1 MKLRI
6 AGSGRN
12 RRRQLAIRG
21 GSTYF
26 PRSMPGKR
34 INFIVIPQN
43 DGRVREFGLSTRL
56 LWSGG
61 LTLSLLAGLFGY
73 YAFQYHTRP
82 DSGAD
87 LAGLRGENVLL
98 EARLDSARRD
108 LGRLEAVVGK
118 LAGQEGLD
126 DPDVGSGDQAPGVG
140 GRQLPDDPPHYSTA
154 RPAEERIED
163 LSLRIQALQRE
174 ALYQLTSSQSLI
186 ETFEANKENL
196 LYVPTIWP
204 VADVRS
210 IWISSGFGD
219 RKDPFTGLKSKHLG
233 IDLAGRRGLPI
244 VATAAGE
251 VAYAYADRFLGKV
264 VVVNHDP
271 LVIGEDGPTSRPG
284 LLRTE
289 YGHLHEILVSK
300 GQRVAR
306 GDTLGTM
313 GSTGRSTGPHLHY
326 AVRYQ
331 VRSRGGLN
339 GYRDPQDF
347 LVDWRPGDRPTGSIA
362 LLPD

>member
-1 MKLRI
+1 
-6 AGSGRN
+6 
-12 RRRQLAIRG
+12 
-21 GSTYF
+21 
-26 PRSMPGKR
+26 MPGKR

-43 DGRVREFGLSTRL
+43 DGRVREFGLSIRL
-56 LWSGG
+56 LWGG
-61 LTLSLLAGLFGY
+61 GIALCLLSGLFGY
-73 YAFQYHTRP
+73 YALQFHTRP
-82 DSGAD
+82 DPGTD
-87 LAGLRGENVLL
+87 LAGLRGESVLL

-118 LAGQEGLD
+118 LARQEGLE
-126 DPDVGSGDQAPGVG
+126 DPAVGSVGAGDPAPGVG
-140 GRQLPDDPPHYSTA
+140 GRRHPDDRPHYSTG
-154 RPAEERIED
+154 RPAEERIEN
-163 LSLRIQALQRE
+163 LSQRIQNLQRE

-204 VADVRS
+204 VADVRKV
-210 IWISSGFGD
+210 WISSGFGD
-219 RKDPFTGLKSKHLG
+219 REDPFTGLKSKHLG
-233 IDLAGRRGLPI
+233 IDLAGPRGLPI

-251 VAYAYADRFLGKV
+251 VVYAYADRFLGKV

-271 LVIGEDGPTSRPG
+271 LAIGEDGKTTSRPG

-289 YGHLHEILVSK
+289 YGHLHKILVRK

-362 LLPD
+362 LHPD

>member
-1 MKLRI
+1 
-6 AGSGRN
+6 
-12 RRRQLAIRG
+12 
-21 GSTYF
+21 
-26 PRSMPGKR
+26 MPGKR

-43 DGRVREFGLSTRL
+43 DGRVREFGLSIRL
-56 LWSGG
+56 LWGG
-61 LTLSLLAGLFGY
+61 GIALCLLSGLFGY
-73 YAFQYHTRP
+73 YALQFHTRP
-82 DSGAD
+82 DPGTD
-87 LAGLRGENVLL
+87 LAGLRGESVLL

-118 LAGQEGLD
+118 LARQEGLE
-126 DPDVGSGDQAPGVG
+126 DPAVGSVGAGDQAPGVG
-140 GRQLPDDPPHYSTA
+140 GRRHPDDRPHYSTA
-154 RPAEERIED
+154 RPAEERIEN
-163 LSLRIQALQRE
+163 LSQRIQNLQRE

-204 VADVRS
+204 VADVRNV
-210 IWISSGFGD
+210 WISSGFGD
-219 RKDPFTGLKSKHLG
+219 REDPFTGLKSKHLG
-233 IDLAGRRGLPI
+233 IDLAGPRGLPI

-271 LVIGEDGPTSRPG
+271 LAIGEDGKTTSRPG

-289 YGHLHEILVSK
+289 YGHLHKILVRK

-347 LVDWRPGDRPTGSIA
+347 LVDWRPSDRPTGSIA
-362 LLPD
+362 LHPD

>member
-1 MKLRI
+1 
-6 AGSGRN
+6 
-12 RRRQLAIRG
+12 
-21 GSTYF
+21 
-26 PRSMPGKR
+26 MPGKR

-43 DGRVREFGLSTRL
+43 AGRVREFGLSTRL

-61 LTLSLLAGLFGY
+61 VTLSLLSGLFGY
-73 YAFQYHTRP
+73 YAFQFHTRP
-82 DSGAD
+82 DPGAD
-87 LAGLRGENVLL
+87 LAGLRGEKVLL

-108 LGRLEAVVGK
+108 LDRLEVVVGRL
-118 LAGQEGLD
+118 AGREGLD
-126 DPDVGSGDQAPGVG
+126 DPAVGSVGAGHQPPGVG
-140 GRQLPDDPPHYSTA
+140 GRQLPEDRPYASTA
-154 RPAEERIED
+154 RPAEERVES
-163 LSLRIQALQRE
+163 LSQRIQDLHRE

-204 VADVRS
+204 VADVGKVS
-210 IWISSGFGD
+210 ISSGFGD
-219 RKDPFTGLKSKHLG
+219 RKDPFTGLKAKHLG

-271 LVIGEDGPTSRPG
+271 LVIGEDGTATSRPG

-289 YGHLHEILVSK
+289 YGHLHEIVVSK

-306 GDTLGTM
+306 GDTLGTL

-347 LVDWRPGDRPTGSIA
+347 LVDWRPSDRPMGSIA

>member
-1 MKLRI
+1 
-6 AGSGRN
+6 
-12 RRRQLAIRG
+12 
-21 GSTYF
+21 
-26 PRSMPGKR
+26 MPGKR

-61 LTLSLLAGLFGY
+61 ITLSLLAGLFAY
-73 YAFQYHTRP
+73 YAFQFHTRAG
-82 DSGAD
+82 SEAG
-87 LAGLRGENVLL
+87 LAGLHGDNVLL

-118 LAGQEGLD
+118 LAGQRGLD
-126 DPDVGSGDQAPGVG
+126 DPAVGSVGAGDQAPGVG
-140 GRQLPDDPPHYSTA
+140 GRQLPDDLPRYSTA
-154 RPAEERIED
+154 RPAVERVD
-163 LSLRIQALQRE
+163 NLSRRIRELQRE

-186 ETFEANKENL
+186 EAFEANKENL
-196 LYVPTIWP
+196 RYVPTIWP
-204 VADVRS
+204 VADVRRVRV
-210 IWISSGFGD
+210 SSGFGD

-233 IDLAGRRGLPI
+233 IDLAGPRGLPI

-271 LVIGEDGPTSRPG
+271 LVIAEDGTATSRPG

-289 YGHLHEILVSK
+289 YGHLHKILVSK

-347 LVDWRPGDRPTGSIA
+347 LVDWGPGDQPMGSIA